1 MKESSSGIEELSFDA
16 RISHDCR
23 VGISTRVIGEYRWGN
38 ARGYTPCNLKS
49 SGVDLG
55 FIDTS
60 LKTFLDQESQ
70 QIIFQ
75 SYEYSYVVKES
86 NSEMRWWNGQNPR
99 S

>member
-16 RISHDCR
+16 SISHGCR

-49 SGVDLG
+49 SGMDLG

-60 LKTFLDQESQ
+60 LKTFLD
-70 QIIFQ
+70 
-75 SYEYSYVVKES
+75 KEKS
-86 NSEMRWWNGQNPR
+86 TNYIPELRILLRREGI
-99 S
+99 